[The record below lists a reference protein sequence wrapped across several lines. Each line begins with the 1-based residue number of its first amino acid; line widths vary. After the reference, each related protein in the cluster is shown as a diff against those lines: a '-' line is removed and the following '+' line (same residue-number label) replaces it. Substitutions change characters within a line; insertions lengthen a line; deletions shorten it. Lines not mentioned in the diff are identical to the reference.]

1 MRDDR
6 AGAGVNHQFIFFLKG
21 KAAREAEMSGGN
33 IDRNGICKLLH
44 VVFDSAGE
52 MRSDIVKI
60 IIAGA
65 VFDAGVVVLQRHVVV
80 LVEQLCRFI
89 VRQAVRIRTCRAL
102 AIVGSQT
109 RILDHRVE
117 QADEM
122 RNHVRNLVDMHWR
135 SLPDHRGR
143 AWGCAWHTSQRRCF
157 VLRKPGPSTAN
168 CTGGCRCSSF
178 RQEVGIRSDP
188 HRRQKHAS
196 YRL

>member
-1 MRDDR
+1 
-6 AGAGVNHQFIFFLKG
+6 
-21 KAAREAEMSGGN
+21 
-33 IDRNGICKLLH
+33 
-44 VVFDSAGE
+44 
-52 MRSDIVKI
+52 
-60 IIAGA
+60 
-65 VFDAGVVVLQRHVVV
+65 
-80 LVEQLCRFI
+80 
-89 VRQAVRIRTCRAL
+89 
-102 AIVGSQT
+102 
-109 RILDHRVE
+109 
-117 QADEM
+117 
-122 RNHVRNLVDMHWR
+122 MHWR